1 MSEVV
6 MMPLKMLSKL
16 VNFLDLLS
24 LAHILSDLHLENVEE
39 RLDDRLPV
47 VHYLLIMQIL
57 CQG

>member
-1 MSEVV
+1 

-16 VNFLDLLS
+16 VNFLDLFS